1 MVMITNKDIDD
12 YEDRLSEELK
22 LRAIIILERLVQYQ
36 KSNSYLPTALP
47 ESFRKRILKK
57 RESPA

>member
-1 MVMITNKDIDD
+1 MITNKDIDD

-22 LRAIIILERLVQYQ
+22 LHVISILERHVQYQ
-36 KSNSYLPTALP
+36 KSSRYLPTALP
-47 ESFRKRILKK
+47 ESFRERIFKK